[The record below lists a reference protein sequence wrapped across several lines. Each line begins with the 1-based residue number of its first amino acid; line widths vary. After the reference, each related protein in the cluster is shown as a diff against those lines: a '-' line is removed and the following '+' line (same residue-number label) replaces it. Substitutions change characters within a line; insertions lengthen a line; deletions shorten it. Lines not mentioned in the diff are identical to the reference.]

1 MSFLDTLDAE
11 GKQLYNDYIIQCNK
25 WINYIRPKAIRKLN
39 DYLDTNKKTFNKYEY
54 LNKQYFDSQHT
65 KKANKEPSKD
75 ITAKYKKLSLLFHP
89 DKYSNS
95 RSTEFFALINKIY
108 SDNNAV
114 LINAIDTAAHL
125 ILELNNLENIITN
138 LDSNNITNITRKI
151 TSNITSNITNTLKN
165 AENNSNN
172 ANTIFTILNSN
183 GNVNLN
189 LNLNENLNENSCSS
203 DNQFEI
209 DKKNNDNAEDFL
221 NSTIYSFYKD
231 NKTTIDYINEQFITE
246 EQLIEKIRNASKYER
261 DFIDFC
267 GERYQDNKNIM
278 VALCE
283 WIMNENEELRKE
295 HAKIIKRKCKNAG
308 KIGKTWISIFYQYCN

>member
-11 GKQLYNDYIIQCNK
+11 GKQLYNDYIIHCNK

-39 DYLDTNKKTFNKYEY
+39 DYLDTNKKTFNQYEY
-54 LNKQYFDSQHT
+54 LTKQYSDSQHT
-65 KKANKEPSKD
+65 RKVNKEPSKD

-95 RSTEFFALINKIY
+95 RSTEFFSLINKIY
-108 SDNNAV
+108 SDNNVV
-114 LINAIDTAAHL
+114 LINAIDTVAHL
-125 ILELNNLENIITN
+125 ILELDNLENIIAN
-138 LDSNNITNITRKI
+138 LDDNNNTNITRK
-151 TSNITSNITNTLKN
+151 ITSNITNTLKN

-183 GNVNLN
+183 GNLNVNLN
-189 LNLNENLNENSCSS
+189 LNENENSCSS

-221 NSTIYSFYKD
+221 NSTFYSFYKD

-283 WIMNENEELRKE
+283 WLMKENEELKKE
-295 HAKIIKRKCKNAG
+295 HSKLSKANEIMQARLEKPG
-308 KIGKTWISIFYQYCN
+308 

>member
-11 GKQLYNDYIIQCNK
+11 GKQLYNDYIIHCNK

-54 LNKQYFDSQHT
+54 LTKQYYDSQHT
-65 KKANKEPSKD
+65 RKANKEPSKD

-95 RSTEFFALINKIY
+95 RSTEFFSLINKIY

-125 ILELNNLENIITN
+125 ILELDNLENIIAN
-138 LDSNNITNITRKI
+138 LDELNINNITRK
-151 TSNITSNITNTLKN
+151 ITSNITNTLKN
-165 AENNSNN
+165 AENNSND
-172 ANTIFTILNSN
+172 ANSIFSILNSN
-183 GNVNLN
+183 WNGNCNGNLN
-189 LNLNENLNENSCSS
+189 DNENENENSCSS
-203 DNQFEI
+203 NNQFGI
-209 DKKNNDNAEDFL
+209 DEKNNDNVEDFL
-221 NSTIYSFYKD
+221 NSTAYSFYKD

-261 DFIDFC
+261 DFIYFC
-267 GERYQDNKNIM
+267 GERYRDNKNIM
-278 VALCE
+278 IALCE
-283 WIMNENEELRKE
+283 WIMKENEELKKE
-295 HAKIIKRKCKNAG
+295 HSKLSKANEIMLGRLVKPG
-308 KIGKTWISIFYQYCN
+308 

>member
-11 GKQLYNDYIIQCNK
+11 GKQLYNDYIIHCNK

-54 LNKQYFDSQHT
+54 LTKQYYDSQHT
-65 KKANKEPSKD
+65 KKPNKEPSKD

-95 RSTEFFALINKIY
+95 RSTEFFSIINKIY

-114 LINAIDTAAHL
+114 LINAIDTTAHL
-125 ILELNNLENIITN
+125 ILELDNLENIIAN
-138 LDSNNITNITRKI
+138 LDELNINNITRKI
-151 TSNITSNITNTLKN
+151 TNKLKN
-165 AENNSNN
+165 AENDSNN
-172 ANTIFTILNSN
+172 ANYIFSILNFNWN
-183 GNVNLN
+183 G
-189 LNLNENLNENSCSS
+189 NLNENDNENSCNS
-203 DNQFEI
+203 DNQFGI
-209 DKKNNDNAEDFL
+209 DEKNNDNVEDFL
-221 NSTIYSFYKD
+221 NSTAYSFYKD

-267 GERYQDNKNIM
+267 VERYQDNQNIM
-278 VALCE
+278 IALCE
-283 WIMNENEELRKE
+283 WIMKENEELRKE
-295 HAKIIKRKCKNAG
+295 HAKLSKENA
-308 KIGKTWISIFYQYCN
+308 KIQARLEKPG